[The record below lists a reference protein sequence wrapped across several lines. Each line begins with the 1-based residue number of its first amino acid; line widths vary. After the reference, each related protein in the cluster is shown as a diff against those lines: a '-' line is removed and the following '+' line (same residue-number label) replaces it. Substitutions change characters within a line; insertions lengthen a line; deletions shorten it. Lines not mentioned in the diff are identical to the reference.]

1 MASGRTLQAV
11 DTSQTDAM
19 RYYVK
24 QYSTGTDKTL
34 ISQRNFVSL
43 ITIANNRKTLIVK
56 SQVFKRNLQTKGV

>member
-56 SQVFKRNLQTKGV
+56 SRV